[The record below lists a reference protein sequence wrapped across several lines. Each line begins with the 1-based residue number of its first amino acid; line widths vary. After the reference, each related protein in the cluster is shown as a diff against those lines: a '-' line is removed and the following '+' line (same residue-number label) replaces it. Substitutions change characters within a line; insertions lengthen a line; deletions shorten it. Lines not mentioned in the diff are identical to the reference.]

1 MTKCP
6 ICNKTGF
13 KGKAGLAQHKRQV
26 HPDPPGKPPEAG
38 MQSSG
43 NEVEIKQLRKQYAD
57 FTNFVT
63 NLINSLATQFELELN
78 EIKTVMNDILVNQE
92 KTTDLSKGNP
102 ITEKSPNPPLNID
115 TPWIEAKA
123 KNYIQKDA
131 RQDFCIN
138 LTNRFAVLQ
147 DKQKQPTKVVPGNL
161 QYSDTVKKDTSQPQK
176 YNSWCQSPPPS
187 TQQPISLQPNINA
200 APQQTNQVQNQPLP
214 CQLLQTH
221 QSDQHP
227 MIQPQYPQPMIQ
239 QPPIIPNFNPAT
251 QQPLLNHS
259 RNISSQQ
266 SFQIRNQ
273 QSTAS
278 TANQYQNF
286 TNPNHSIITQ
296 PQRQN
301 QQTAIDSQQPSLPR
315 YSQQSTVQHKIPTFH
330 GQPGIRFQNP
340 ANPNVQQPIKQQPRN
355 HSISS
360 RQSQIRNSNHHQPQ
374 PQRSN
379 SQHKLLL
386 LGDSN
391 IHGVPPQKLA
401 RKIHKNVF
409 VVRQAIS
416 GATASHICHYSEIL
430 LKENPDSIIIHAGT
444 NDVHGR
450 NASNLSAEAIACE
463 LIRTGVKARNA
474 GVQNI
479 MISSILPIDD
489 IEANEKALE
498 INSHLKD
505 HCKSYNFVYVN
516 NSNLT
521 TGDLYDAVHL
531 THEGKEVLVN
541 NFAFYMNKY

>member
-1 MTKCP
+1 MRYHQPQSLQLQSKQLHP
-6 ICNKTGF
+6 
-13 KGKAGLAQHKRQV
+13 QQKRQ
-26 HPDPPGKPPEAG
+26 
-38 MQSSG
+38 
-43 NEVEIKQLRKQYAD
+43 
-57 FTNFVT
+57 
-63 NLINSLATQFELELN
+63 
-78 EIKTVMNDILVNQE
+78 
-92 KTTDLSKGNP
+92 
-102 ITEKSPNPPLNID
+102 
-115 TPWIEAKA
+115 
-123 KNYIQKDA
+123 
-131 RQDFCIN
+131 
-138 LTNRFAVLQ
+138 
-147 DKQKQPTKVVPGNL
+147 
-161 QYSDTVKKDTSQPQK
+161 
-176 YNSWCQSPPPS
+176 
-187 TQQPISLQPNINA
+187 
-200 APQQTNQVQNQPLP
+200 PQQNQYFNNQ
-214 CQLLQTH
+214 Q
-221 QSDQHP
+221 
-227 MIQPQYPQPMIQ
+227 IQ
-239 QPPIIPNFNPAT
+239 Q
-251 QQPLLNHS
+251 QD
-259 RNISSQQ
+259 
-266 SFQIRNQ
+266 
-273 QSTAS
+273 
-278 TANQYQNF
+278 Y
-286 TNPNHSIITQ
+286 
-296 PQRQN
+296 
-301 QQTAIDSQQPSLPR
+301 
-315 YSQQSTVQHKIPTFH
+315 
-330 GQPGIRFQNP
+330 
-340 ANPNVQQPIKQQPRN
+340 
-355 HSISS
+355 
-360 RQSQIRNSNHHQPQ
+360 HQPQ